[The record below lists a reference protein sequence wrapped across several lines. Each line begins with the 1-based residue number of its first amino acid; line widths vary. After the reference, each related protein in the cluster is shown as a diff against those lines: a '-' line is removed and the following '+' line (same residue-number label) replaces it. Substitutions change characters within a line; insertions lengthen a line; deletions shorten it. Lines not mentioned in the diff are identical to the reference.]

1 MKLLTLAKRLDFTT
15 ETEYFDYCMDSYT
28 NGNFSQCKELFKAM
42 TKLDRKAF
50 LQYLNGQAQF
60 NGYLQMRN
68 FYFNIL

>member
-15 ETEYFDYCMDSYT
+15 ETEYFDYCMDSYI
-28 NGNFSQCKELFKAM
+28 NGQFDQCRNLFKAM
-42 TKLDRKAF
+42 TKADRKQF

-68 FYFNIL
+68 FYFNLL